1 MLAISIT
8 LYNDVSKSV
17 SCRDGKPSFDRGHA
31 TLLPEGIRKIGLFLA
46 NQGAAS
52 CRIQAYTSIWKIKV
66 NMNEEVPPE
75 STMRDEV
82 KADYRNGLLRVHLP
96 KDPAGKTRSINV
108 AFEPVAR

>member
-1 MLAISIT
+1 
-8 LYNDVSKSV
+8 
-17 SCRDGKPSFDRGHA
+17 
-31 TLLPEGIRKIGLFLA
+31 
-46 NQGAAS
+46 
-52 CRIQAYTSIWKIKV
+52 
-66 NMNEEVPPE
+66 MNEEVPPE